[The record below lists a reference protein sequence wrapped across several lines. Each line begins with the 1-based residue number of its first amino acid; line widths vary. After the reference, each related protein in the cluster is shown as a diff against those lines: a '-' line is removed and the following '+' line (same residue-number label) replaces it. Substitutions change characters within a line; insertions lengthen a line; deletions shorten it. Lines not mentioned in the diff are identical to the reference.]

1 MGTMLT
7 APAVAE
13 AEVDAAPP
21 VARAQTLLVEAR
33 ALEPRAK
40 AAVAA
45 AAGWVVVVAQEAAR
59 GREAEAEEAE
69 EVEAAE
75 AEDRAVAAA
84 AEGEAEEA
92 AAAAVVAVVVGVTVE
107 VVQEVAEEAGGATVG
122 PEAAVARGATAGQEA
137 VAAEEGAMDPVAAM
151 AAQAVVGTA
160 LAAAAAAA
168 AEMAG
173 QEVGAATV
181 VLAAAVRRPEEVHS
195 QAAALK
201 QAGVRKQ
208 AAAPRLEAVHKRVV
222 AHRQEEVPKQ
232 EEELRRGVPVP
243 VAAVRVVVPTGAERI
258 LPCRRAVVGRGG
270 KARCLSTLPMWTSQK
285 VKPSLGR
292 TRPGA
297 DLTSIIRAA
306 TVRGPI
312 NAPARSA
319 VESVSSGSPTACT
332 FHALTL
338 VSATHGTLQ
347 GPGLWGLRVASVRTW
362 VTATSFPSI

>member
-1 MGTMLT
+1 MLT

-45 AAGWVVVVAQEAAR
+45 AAGWVVVVALEAAR

-84 AEGEAEEA
+84 AAGEVEEV

-160 LAAAAAAA
+160 LAAAAAA
-168 AEMAG
+168 EMAG

-181 VLAAAVRRPEEVHS
+181 VLAAAARRPEEVHS